1 MHKPPIP
8 PLLGITVGIVAVSF
22 SSIFIRLADA
32 PSLVIAAYR
41 LTLAS
46 LILALPTWLQARDE
60 LRTFTARELQ
70 LAFLSGAFL
79 AAHFAT
85 WIASL
90 DYTTV
95 ASSVVLVDTSP
106 IFVALVSPFLL
117 REPVSR
123 STLLGIGVAFIGGMV
138 VGFEDFGLGGQQ
150 LLGDGLA
157 LAGAITVAGYFLIG
171 RSLRPKF
178 SLLAYVF
185 LTYAA
190 AALILLA
197 LCLVTR
203 QPFTG
208 YSAWTYLMFLLLAL
222 VPQIIGHSA
231 YNWALRYLSATF
243 VSVTVLGDPVG
254 STILAALILK
264 EIPTATKVAGGLLIL
279 AGIYVAS
286 RGERAN
292 QIKSVTVP

>member
-1 MHKPPIP
+1 
-8 PLLGITVGIVAVSF
+8 LGIAVGIVAVSF

-46 LILALPTWLQARDE
+46 LILALPTWLRAREE
-60 LRTFTARELQ
+60 LRTLTARNPSTGSGQALQ
-70 LAFLSGAFL
+70 LAFLSGVFL

-95 ASSVVLVDTSP
+95 ASSVVLVNTSP
-106 IFVALVSPFLL
+106 IFVALTSPFLL
-117 REPVSR
+117 REPASR
-123 STLLGIGVAFIGGMV
+123 STLLGIGVAV
-138 VGFEDFGLGGQQ
+138 VGGIIVGSEDFSLGGQQ

-171 RSLRPKF
+171 RSLRPQL

-185 LTYAA
+185 LTYAT
-190 AALILLA
+190 AALVLLA

-203 QPFTG
+203 QPLTG

-254 STILAALILK
+254 STILAALILQ
-264 EIPTATKVAGGLLIL
+264 EIPTTTKVAGGLLIL

-286 RGERAN
+286 RGERAA
-292 QIKSVTVP
+292 QKSVAVP